1 MSTEIQRL
9 AELIRDADA
18 IVVGAGAGLST
29 AAGMA
34 YSGPR
39 FTENFSDLIEKFG
52 LTDMYSAG
60 FYPYPTPQ
68 AHWAFWSRMI
78 QLNRYTPPPKDT
90 YAVLMELL
98 RGRNYFV
105 LTTNVDHQFQLAGV

>member
-1 MSTEIQRL
+1 MTSDIKRL
-9 AELIRDADA
+9 AELIQDADT

-29 AAGMA
+29 AAGMT

-39 FTENFSDLIEKFG
+39 FTENFADLIEKFG

-68 AHWAFWSRMI
+68 AYWAFWSRMI
-78 QLNRYTPPPKDT
+78 QLNRYTPASKDT
-90 YAVLMELL
+90 YTVLMELL

-105 LTTNVDHQFQLAGV
+105 LTTNVDYQFS